1 MQNKLEGIIVAL
13 STPITEKESL
23 DKQALEKLI
32 SHVLAGGVN
41 GVFIMS
47 GTGEFGHM
55 LDSVWE
61 ESIEFAVDKVQKRV
75 PVLAG
80 VSDMGT
86 ERVKERVRRAQQYE
100 IDGVV
105 VTSSYFYGLSDP
117 KSIMM
122 HFTEIAD
129 FSKVPVVMYEHP
141 GITGLSMGLTEIL
154 ELQRHPNIVG
164 IKDSSGDFARFHQ
177 LLMEKDPNFKVFQG
191 SDALVG
197 VSALCGGDGAIVG
210 LANIMPRLLCDI
222 YLAGKTGDLTVYKKH
237 QKRLLKLIELVVR
250 DGTITEQ
257 SYNAGIKAA
266 LKALGIGNGLLTKP
280 FLTPS
285 NEEIKAAGKILRELG
300 LSVVED

>member
-1 MQNKLEGIIVAL
+1 MQGSLEGIIVAL

-23 DKQALEKLI
+23 DKQALEKLV
-32 SHVLAGGVN
+32 SHVLSGGVN

-55 LDSVWE
+55 LDSIWE
-61 ESIEFAVDKVQKRV
+61 ESIEFVVDKVKKQV

-86 ERVKERVRRAQQYE
+86 ERVKERVRRAQQYD

-117 KSIMM
+117 RSIMM

-129 FSKVPVVMYEHP
+129 YSKVPVVMYEHP
-141 GITGLSMGLTEIL
+141 GITGISMGLTEIL
-154 ELQRHPNIVG
+154 ELQKHPNIAG

-177 LLMEKDPNFKVFQG
+177 LLMEKDPDFRVFQG
-191 SDALVG
+191 SDVLVG
-197 VSALCGGDGAIVG
+197 VSAICGGDGAIVG
-210 LANIMPRLLCDI
+210 LANVMPQLLSDV
-222 YLAGKTGDLTVYKKH
+222 YQAGKRGDLAAYKTY
-237 QKRLLKLIELVVR
+237 QKRLLKLTELVVR

-257 SYNAGIKAA
+257 TYNAGIKAA

-285 NEEIKAAGKILRELG
+285 DEEVKKASEILQELG
-300 LSVVED
+300 MPVKM